1 MNNNYITA
9 MMDGKTVLPRQANF
23 INRVLARFGATTR
36 LINPWGNGRMCQR
49 MNLFHLLSQTLAYKV
64 PGDVVELGPY
74 LGQSAALLAK
84 VMAEYEPEREL
95 HVYDAF
101 LVPHSIST
109 LKQNF
114 QRVGAKIPGIHTG
127 WIQETVP
134 SELPEKIC
142 FAHIDVGSRISPDL
156 QPLVHYCLEHIY
168 PRLAEGGICVLQS
181 YCDPAVRGNLS
192 PYHRPAVKA
201 AADEFFRDKP
211 EEMYVLYAGDF
222 LIHAHGYFRKQAA
235 D

>member
-1 MNNNYITA
+1 MHNIYITE
-9 MMDGKTVLPRQANF
+9 MMDKKTALPRKANF
-23 INRVLARFGATTR
+23 LNRALARLGATTR

-84 VMAEYEPEREL
+84 VMEEYEHARHL

-101 LVPHSIST
+101 LIPGSIET
-109 LKQNF
+109 LKENF
-114 QRVGAKIPGIHTG
+114 RRVEATIPEIHKG
-127 WIQETVP
+127 WIQDTVP
-134 SELPEKIC
+134 AELP
-142 FAHIDVGSRISPDL
+142 V
-156 QPLVHYCLEHIY
+156 QYCLEHVY
-168 PRLAEGGICVLQS
+168 PRLSEGGICVLQS
-181 YCDPAVRGNLS
+181 YCDPAIRGNLE

-222 LIHAHGYFRKQAA
+222 LIHAHGYFRKQVSA
-235 D
+235 